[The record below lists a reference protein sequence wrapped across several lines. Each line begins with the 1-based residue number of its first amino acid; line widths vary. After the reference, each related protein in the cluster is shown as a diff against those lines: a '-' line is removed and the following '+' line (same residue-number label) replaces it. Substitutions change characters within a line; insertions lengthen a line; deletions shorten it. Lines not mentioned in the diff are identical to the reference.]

1 MGWRATT
8 ISGTGEPRPRP
19 SAPASLSTAAFT
31 LVELIIAISVVA
43 VLTGVAV
50 PVYYSV
56 QRERIAR
63 EPVNE
68 LFSMAREARLR
79 AIREARPYEIVFSR
93 DGVRARLFLQPYGG
107 TETFETER
115 LAMEELARR
124 DAMVEASRARGID
137 LGNVAPDRRREQF
150 EEGLRYQAEYS
161 YPEGVR
167 CSLRFWNDTQW
178 VSLEGAEVRRW
189 IFQPSGMCD
198 PLKFRV
204 EAQDHFF
211 EVEFHPLTADIR
223 SERSWVE

>member
-1 MGWRATT
+1 
-8 ISGTGEPRPRP
+8 
-19 SAPASLSTAAFT
+19 
-31 LVELIIAISVVA
+31 VELIIAISVVA

-56 QRERIAR
+56 QRERVAR

-68 LFSMAREARLR
+68 LLSMAREVRLR
-79 AIREARPYEIVFSR
+79 AMREGRPYEIIFAQ
-93 DGVRARLFLQPYGG
+93 DGVRAGRFFQPYGG
-107 TETFETER
+107 LESFESSR

-137 LGNVAPDRRREQF
+137 LENVAPDRRREQI
-150 EEGLRYQAEYS
+150 EEGLRYQAEYLF
-161 YPEGVR
+161 PPGVR

-178 VSLEGAEVRRW
+178 ISLEGAEIRRW
-189 IFQPSGMCD
+189 IFQPSGMCE

-211 EVEFHPLTADIR
+211 EVEFHPLTGDIR